1 MVNGRSI
8 DRLAQRVASV
18 TSVRPARRRAQM
30 ATLRRAAM
38 ILGPDRVRTWDLSSW
53 YRVSRSQCRDSI
65 DYCSRT

>member
-30 ATLRRAAM
+30 ATLR
-38 ILGPDRVRTWDLSSW
+38 IL
-53 YRVSRSQCRDSI
+53 
-65 DYCSRT
+65 